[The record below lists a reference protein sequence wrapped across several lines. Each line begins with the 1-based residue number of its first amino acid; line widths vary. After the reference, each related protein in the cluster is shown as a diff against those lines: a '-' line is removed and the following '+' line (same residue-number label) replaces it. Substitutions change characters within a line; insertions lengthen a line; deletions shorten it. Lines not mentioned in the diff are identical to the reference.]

1 MKKAK
6 ILARILAAALLFALI
21 LPVHADAINS
31 TYTTNRVP
39 VSVGGINYEM
49 WTSLYQDTATEFRGA
64 TWVSTANYAYVPTG
78 HMGVRCILYK
88 SKGEAYVRGDPQ
100 YNPCPDYFQFAMAP
114 TVVADSSGIYAG
126 GEVYLYT
133 DSGYQTVRAPETVCV
148 YPSAK
153 AASASDDGSALMDE
167 LKATL
172 DENNEYPVTA
182 SGKTYGS
189 ELLASVVGHKPDLIL
204 AEGEDGVVGYV
215 RASDFEPDVNNPEE
229 AMAYMAELE
238 NCTEKYRVIPLYDLE
253 ENIIGSFHVMIPD
266 LHEEIP
272 AQIQATI
279 DQLKARKDWP
289 RNSAGEPY
297 GFDYQVEAAKA
308 IGIELDLR
316 AAVGIGGQSG
326 YMRMS
331 DTIWGQFTI
340 NTPEDAMRYMAY
352 LYTQPEEYFIPLYD
366 LEGNVIDQFR
376 MYNGCSLSD
385 EEISRQLRRK

>member
-6 ILARILAAALLFALI
+6 ILARILAAALLLALV

-31 TYTTNRVP
+31 TYETARVP

-49 WTSLYQDTATEFRGA
+49 WTALYQDGAEFWGGA
-64 TWVSTANYAYVPTG
+64 WVSTANYQYVPTG
-78 HMGVRCILYK
+78 YMGVRCILYK
-88 SKGEAYVRGDPQ
+88 SNGEKYTASDSL
-100 YNPCPDYFQFAMAP
+100 YNPCPDYFQFAVAP
-114 TVVADSSGIYAG
+114 TIVADSSGIYAG

-133 DSGYQTVRAPETVCV
+133 GSGYQTIPAPETVRIF
-148 YPSAK
+148 PSAK
-153 AASASDDGSALMDE
+153 AASASDDSSELMDK

-204 AEGEDGVVGYV
+204 AEGEDGVTGYV

-238 NCTEKYRVIPLYDLE
+238 NCTEEYRAIPLYDLE
-253 ENIIGSFHVMIPD
+253 ENVIGSFHVMIPD

-272 AQIQATI
+272 AQVQATI
-279 DQLKARKDWP
+279 DQIKARKDWP

-297 GFDYQVEAAKA
+297 GFDYQAAAARA

-316 AAVGIGGQSG
+316 AAVGTEGQDG

-331 DTIWGQFTI
+331 DTIWGQWTI

-352 LYTQPEEYFIPLYD
+352 LYTQPEEYFVPLYD
-366 LEGNVIDQFR
+366 LEGNVIGQFR
-376 MYNGCSLSD
+376 IYNGCALSD